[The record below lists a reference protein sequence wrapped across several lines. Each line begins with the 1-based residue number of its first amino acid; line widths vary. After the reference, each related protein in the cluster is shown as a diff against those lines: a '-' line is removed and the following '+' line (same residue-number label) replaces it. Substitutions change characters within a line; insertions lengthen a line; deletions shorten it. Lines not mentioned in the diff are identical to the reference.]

1 MHKVGCL
8 RDEDFIRACIRRTV
22 IVAVLHSC
30 QSFHYSHSFED
41 AIFTTV
47 LALKSCL
54 LNVHANKQCTD
65 VWAHHVHTNAQTAKS
80 RKLQQA
86 QWMDTARHNIS
97 QGIGTMLI
105 NFQLHLLQT
114 ELQLVLPTS
123 GVQWIFDISQL
134 WWSPKKLYS
143 SDKILLCS
151 GLHLCHMYS
160 FGLCQRFLIGFRPG
174 DSGGVGHQLI
184 PNSSWNLL
192 A

>member
-1 MHKVGCL
+1 MCQQGIAQHESQSHKETSFTPKSYKQDPPVQSTVHKVGCL
-8 RDEDFIRACIRRTV
+8 CDEDFIRACIRRTD
-22 IVAVLHSC
+22 IAAVLHSC

-54 LNVHANKQCTD
+54 VNVHANKQCTD
-65 VWAHHVHTNAQTAKS
+65 AWAHHVHTNAQTAKS

-86 QWMDTARHNIS
+86 QQMDTARHNIS

-123 GVQWIFDISQL
+123 GVQ
-134 WWSPKKLYS
+134 
-143 SDKILLCS
+143 
-151 GLHLCHMYS
+151 
-160 FGLCQRFLIGFRPG
+160 
-174 DSGGVGHQLI
+174 
-184 PNSSWNLL
+184 
-192 A
+192 